1 MNKANIRLAIIAIM
15 TIACVMLLA
24 SDSDSLSAFV
34 WSKIIG
40 FAMMPVIALLYNYWD
55 KRGALG
61 E

>member
-1 MNKANIRLAIIAIM
+1 MNNIRLAIIATM
-15 TIACVMLLA
+15 TLACVMLLA

>member
-15 TIACVMLLA
+15 TLACVMLLG
-24 SDSDSLSAFV
+24 SDSDSPSAFV

>member
-1 MNKANIRLAIIAIM
+1 MNKVNIRLAIIAIM
-15 TIACVMLLA
+15 ILACVMLLA